1 MNRPCDCCEGPTVL
15 TPQPTANRPGLSQIH
30 YRTGIHATFLESMQ
44 ARLSSTDHPELAALR
59 TREGRDA
66 SMALLDAW
74 AMVGD
79 VLTFYQERV
88 ANEGYLRTA
97 TERRSVLELARLIG
111 YALRPGVSA
120 SVYLA
125 YAIDK
130 DAAPV
135 QIPAGARANSIPGP
149 GEQMQAFETSDPVT
163 ARYEWSALKPRLTQP
178 QTAAS
183 IAAGGLYLKGTTT
196 SLKANDPLLIDLA
209 DGKGVTLRHIDK
221 VETDSAND
229 RTRVVLRTVDAALA
243 SLDAVMAVVARFR
256 AVERFGVS
264 ADTAMTKRVMTVL
277 DAVERAAGSG
287 PQALATHL
295 ESETLPNLAAEL
307 RAAREGHF
315 TRLEPWVADLMGGL
329 DQERAGLACVSIA
342 AKAIGTG
349 GDDDNSTTG
358 ILERA
363 IDKLTLA
370 PSLPPANARRLP
382 RDIAVTYGGAADT
395 LPRLL
400 TSIRPALQTGFYAAW
415 RNLPSPVTPQIA
427 VHALTVAAAP
437 FGHNAP
443 LRQTGLDNNTTR
455 PVFEEW
461 DIDDPWNQARNTEHL
476 TGNASPPPG
485 GERAAATT
493 PTPDYHKPAELYL
506 DGDYDIAPDSFVV
519 IKKPGAPPIIVAAA
533 SSLVHRSLAAY
544 GLSGKTVQISLPP
557 GEEWFADA
565 ATELFATVR
574 KTRVWAGSAKLDLA
588 EVPITDDVA
597 DGELELGRLY
607 DGLEP
612 GRWLIVAGQRSDIVA
627 GDASVPGVHAAELV
641 MIASVEQ
648 RLKTLPRDESSGD
661 AADAA
666 ILPGDQVHTFITLAK
681 PLTYR
686 YQRDTVTIYGNVVHA
701 THGELREEV
710 LGSGNAATIFQSFA
724 LKQPPLTHVSAPTVS
739 GVRST
744 LEVRVN
750 EVQWHEVETIAAL
763 GPNDRKFITRTDDE
777 ARTAV
782 VFGNGERG
790 ARVPTGQE
798 NVRARYRNGIGQP
811 GNVKAGQ
818 ISLLNTRPLGVKEV
832 INPIRASG
840 GADKESRDQAR
851 KNAPL
856 AALALDRLVSTQ
868 DYADFARRF
877 AGVGKAAAVRLSDG
891 RRELVHVTIA
901 GTDDIP
907 IETTSDLYRNL
918 YAALRR
924 FGDPYRPIGLAVR
937 ERVALVVSAKVR
949 IAQDYRWDL
958 VEPKIRA
965 AVLDTFSFDSV
976 EPGQDLL
983 LSDAIEAVQ
992 RVPGVVYVDVDVF
1005 DSISEAELLAG
1016 FSAPAALNLT
1026 LEDRLTIAP
1035 ARPVVRY
1042 TPVERRDIA
1051 PAQLAYLAAD
1061 VPDTLILQELTP

>member
-1 MNRPCDCCEGPTVL
+1 MNQPCDCCEGPRVL
-15 TPQPTANRPGLSQIH
+15 TPLPTANRPGLSQMR
-30 YRTGIHATFLESMQ
+30 YRIGTHATFLESMQ
-44 ARLSSTDHPELAALR
+44 ARLSSTDYPELAALR

-74 AMVGD
+74 ATVGD
-79 VLTFYQERV
+79 VLAFYQERV

-125 YAIDK
+125 YTIDK

-135 QIPAGARANSIPGP
+135 EIPAGARVNSIPGP
-149 GEQMQAFETSDPVT
+149 GEQMQAFEASEPLT

-183 IAAGGLYLKGTTT
+183 IAANGLYLKGTTT
-196 SLKANDPLLIDLA
+196 NLKANDPLLVDLA
-209 DGKGVTLRHIDK
+209 DGKGLTLWRIDK

-229 RTRVVLRTVDAALA
+229 RTRVVLRAVKVAPASVAA
-243 SLDAVMAVVARFR
+243 VTAVVARFS

-264 ADTAMTKRVMTVL
+264 ADAAMTKRVLAVL
-277 DAVERAAGSG
+277 EAVERAADSG

-295 ESETLPNLAAEL
+295 ESEALPNLATEL
-307 RAAREGHF
+307 RAAQEGHF
-315 TRLEPWVADLMGGL
+315 TKLEPWVADLMGAL
-329 DQERAGLACVSIA
+329 DQERTGLASVSIA
-342 AKAIGTG
+342 AGAIGTG
-349 GDDDNSTTG
+349 GDDDRSATG
-358 ILERA
+358 ILGRA
-363 IDKLTLA
+363 IDQLTLA

-382 RDIAVTYGGAADT
+382 RDIAVAYGEKADT
-395 LPRLL
+395 IPRLL
-400 TSIRPALQTGFYAAW
+400 TSMRPALQTGFYAVW
-415 RNLPSPVTPQIA
+415 QNLPSPVTPQIA
-427 VHALTVAAAP
+427 VYALGVAAAP

-443 LRQTGLDNNTTR
+443 LRQTGLRDNR
-455 PVFEEW
+455 PTFTEW
-461 DIDDPWNQARNTEHL
+461 DIDDPWNQPSANATVPINVIARE
-476 TGNASPPPG
+476 G
-485 GERAAATT
+485 GERAAAA
-493 PTPDYHKPAELYL
+493 PTPDYHKPGELYL
-506 DGDYDIAPDSFVV
+506 DGDYDIAPDSFIV
-519 IKKPGAPPIIVAAA
+519 IEKPGAQPTIVPAAK
-533 SSLVHRSLAAY
+533 SLVHRSLAAY
-544 GLSGKTVQISLPP
+544 GLSGKTVQVNLPA
-557 GEEWFADA
+557 GKEWFADA
-565 ATELFATVR
+565 AIEPFATVR
-574 KTRVWAGSAKLDLA
+574 KTRVLAGSAKLDLA
-588 EVPITDDVA
+588 EVPITDEVA
-597 DGELELGRLY
+597 DKELELGRLY

-612 GRWLIVAGQRSDIVA
+612 GRWLIVAGQRSDITA
-627 GDASVPGVHAAELV
+627 GGAAVPGVHAAELV

-648 RLKTLPRDESSGD
+648 TLKTILPGEDLGR
-661 AADAA
+661 AADATT
-666 ILPGDQVHTFITLAK
+666 LPGDQVHTFITLAEK
-681 PLTYR
+681 LAYR
-686 YQRDTVTIYGNVVHA
+686 YRRDTVTIYGNVVHA
-701 THGELREEV
+701 THGEKREEV
-710 LGSGNAATIFQSFA
+710 LGSGDAATTFQPFA
-724 LKQPPLTHVSAPTVS
+724 LKQPPLTYVSAPTVS
-739 GVRST
+739 GVQST

-750 EVQWHEVETIAAL
+750 ELQWHEVDTIAAL
-763 GPNDRKFITRTDDE
+763 GPNDRKFITRTDDD
-777 ARTAV
+777 AKTTV

-790 ARVPTGQE
+790 ARLPTGQE
-798 NVRARYRNGIGQP
+798 NVRAKYRNGIGQP

-901 GTDDIP
+901 GADDIP

-918 YAALRR
+918 YAALHRY
-924 FGDPYRPIGLAVR
+924 GDPYLPIGLAVR
-937 ERVALVVSAKVR
+937 ERLALVVSAKIR
-949 IAQDYRWDL
+949 IAPDYRWDL

-965 AVLDTFSFDSV
+965 AVLDAFSFDNV

-983 LSDAIEAVQ
+983 LSDAIEAIQ
-992 RVPGVVYVDVDVF
+992 QVPGVVYVDVDVF

-1026 LEDRLTIAP
+1026 LEDRLAIAP
-1035 ARPVVRY
+1035 ARVVVRR
-1042 TPVERRDIA
+1042 TPVERHDIA
-1051 PAQLAYLAAD
+1051 PAQLAYLGAD
-1061 VPDTLILQELTP
+1061 VPDTLILQELKP

>member
-1 MNRPCDCCEGPTVL
+1 MNRPCDCCEGRRVL
-15 TPQPTANRPGLSQIH
+15 TPLPAANRPGLSQIR
-30 YRTGIHATFLESMQ
+30 YRTGTHGTFLESMQ
-44 ARLSSTDHPELAALR
+44 ARLSSTNYPELAALR
-59 TREGRDA
+59 TREGSDA

-74 AMVGD
+74 ATVGD

-111 YALRPGVSA
+111 HALRPGASA

-125 YAIDK
+125 YTIDK

-135 QIPAGARANSIPGP
+135 EIPAGARVNSIPGP
-149 GEQMQAFETSDPVT
+149 GEQMQAFETSGPLT

-183 IAAGGLYLKGTTT
+183 IDAKALYLKGTTT
-196 SLKANDPLLIDLA
+196 SLKVNDPLLVDLA
-209 DGKGVTLRHIDK
+209 NGKGPALRRIDK

-229 RTRVVLRTVDAALA
+229 WTRVVLRAVAPASVATVT
-243 SLDAVMAVVARFR
+243 AVVARFS

-264 ADTAMTKRVMTVL
+264 ADAAMTKRVLAVL
-277 DAVERAAGSG
+277 KAVERAAESGS
-287 PQALATHL
+287 QALATHL
-295 ESETLPNLAAEL
+295 EREALPNLATEL

-315 TRLEPWVADLMGGL
+315 TKLAPWVADLMGAL
-329 DQERAGLACVSIA
+329 DQERAGLASASIVA
-342 AKAIGTG
+342 GTIGTSG
-349 GDDDNSTTG
+349 GDDAESATD
-358 ILERA
+358 ILGRA
-363 IDKLTLA
+363 IDQLTRA

-382 RDIAVTYGGAADT
+382 RDIRVAYGEKADT
-395 LPRLL
+395 IPRLL

-427 VHALTVAAAP
+427 VHALTIAAAP

-443 LRQTGLDNNTTR
+443 LRQTGLVNNR
-455 PVFEEW
+455 PIFEEW
-461 DIDDPWNQARNTEHL
+461 DINDPWNVPSTSDGEEINVSLPE
-476 TGNASPPPG
+476 G
-485 GERAAATT
+485 GERAAVV
-493 PTPDYHKPAELYL
+493 PTDYHKPRELYL
-506 DGDYDIAPDSFVV
+506 DGDYDIAPDSFIV
-519 IKKPGAPPIIVAAA
+519 IEKPGAQPTIVPAAT
-533 SSLVHRSLAAY
+533 SLVHQSLAAY
-544 GLSGKTVQISLPP
+544 GLSGKTVQINLPA
-557 GEEWFADA
+557 GKEWFTDTA
-565 ATELFATVR
+565 EPFATVR
-574 KTRVWAGSAKLDLA
+574 KTRVLAGSAKLDLA
-588 EVPITDDVA
+588 EVPITDEVA
-597 DGELELGRLY
+597 DKEIELGRLY

-612 GRWLIVAGQRSDIVA
+612 GRWLIVAGQRSDITA
-627 GDASVPGVHAAELV
+627 GSAAVPGVHAAELV

-648 RLKTLPRDESSGD
+648 TLKTLPQDERSGD
-661 AADAA
+661 AADVA
-666 ILPGDQVHTFITLAK
+666 ILPGDQVHTVITLAE
-681 PLTYR
+681 PLAYR

-701 THGELREEV
+701 THGETREEV
-710 LGSGNAATIFQSFA
+710 LGSGDAATAFQAFA
-724 LKQPPLTHVSAPTVS
+724 LKQPPLTYVSAPTVS
-739 GVRST
+739 GVQST

-750 EVQWHEVETIAAL
+750 ELQWYEVDTIAAL

-777 ARTAV
+777 AKTTV

-790 ARVPTGQE
+790 ARLPTGQE
-798 NVRARYRNGIGQP
+798 NVRAKYRNGIGQP

-901 GTDDIP
+901 GADDIP
-907 IETTSDLYRNL
+907 IEPTSDLYRNL
-918 YAALRR
+918 YAALHRY
-924 FGDPYRPIGLAVR
+924 GDPHFPIGLAVR
-937 ERVALVVSAKVR
+937 ERLALVVSAKIR
-949 IAQDYRWDL
+949 IAPDHRWDL
-958 VEPKIRA
+958 VEPKIRT
-965 AVLDTFSFDSV
+965 AVLDAFSFDNV

-983 LSDAIEAVQ
+983 LSDAILAVQ
-992 RVPGVVYVDVDVF
+992 QVPGVVYVDVDVF

-1026 LEDRLTIAP
+1026 LEDRLAIAP
-1035 ARPVVRY
+1035 ARVVVRR
-1042 TPVERRDIA
+1042 TPVEHHEIA
-1051 PAQLAYLAAD
+1051 PAQLAYLGAD
-1061 VPDTLILQELTP
+1061 VPDTLILQELKP

>member
-1 MNRPCDCCEGPTVL
+1 MNRPCDCCEGPRVL
-15 TPQPTANRPGLSQIH
+15 TPLPTTNRPGLSQIR
-30 YRTGIHATFLESMQ
+30 YRIGTHATFLESMQ
-44 ARLSSTDHPELAALR
+44 SRLSGTDYPELAALR
-59 TREGRDA
+59 TREGSDA

-74 AMVGD
+74 ATVGD

-135 QIPAGARANSIPGP
+135 EIPAGARVNSIPGP
-149 GEQMQAFETSDPVT
+149 GEQMQAFEASEPLT

-183 IAAGGLYLKGTTT
+183 IAAKGLYLKGTTT
-196 SLKANDPLLIDLA
+196 SLKANDPLLVDLA
-209 DGKGVTLRHIDK
+209 DGKGLTLRRIDK

-229 RTRVVLRTVDAALA
+229 WTRVVLRAFAPASVATVT
-243 SLDAVMAVVARFR
+243 AVVARFS

-264 ADTAMTKRVMTVL
+264 ADAAMTKRVLAVL
-277 DAVERAAGSG
+277 EGVERVAERG

-295 ESETLPNLAAEL
+295 ESEALPNLAAEL
-307 RAAREGHF
+307 RTAREGHF
-315 TRLEPWVADLMGGL
+315 SKLEPWVTDLMGALG
-329 DQERAGLACVSIA
+329 QERTGLASASSA
-342 AKAIGTG
+342 AGATGTSG
-349 GDDDNSTTG
+349 GDDDGSATD
-358 ILERA
+358 ILGRA
-363 IDKLTLA
+363 IDQLALA

-382 RDIAVTYGGAADT
+382 RDIAVAYGEKADT
-395 LPRLL
+395 IPRLL
-400 TSIRPALQTGFYAAW
+400 TSIRPALQAGFYAAW

-443 LRQTGLDNNTTR
+443 LRQTGLDRNR
-455 PVFEEW
+455 PIFEEW
-461 DIDDPWNQARNTEHL
+461 DIDDPWNQPS
-476 TGNASPPPG
+476 GNESEPINVSSPEG
-485 GERAAATT
+485 GERAAAG
-493 PTPDYHKPAELYL
+493 PTPDYHKPRELYL
-506 DGDYDIAPDSFVV
+506 DGDYDIAPDSCIV
-519 IKKPGAPPIIVAAA
+519 IEKPGAPPTIVPAA
-533 SSLVHRSLAAY
+533 STSLVHRSLAAY
-544 GLSGKTVQISLPP
+544 GLSGKTVQINLPA
-557 GEEWFADA
+557 GREWLTDTA
-565 ATELFATVR
+565 ELFATVR
-574 KTRVWAGSAKLDLA
+574 KTRVLAGSVKLDLA
-588 EVPITDDVA
+588 EVPITEEVA
-597 DGELELGRLY
+597 DKEIELGRLY

-612 GRWLIVAGQRSDIVA
+612 GRWLIVAGQRSDITA
-627 GDASVPGVHAAELV
+627 GGAAVPGVHAAELV
-641 MIASVEQ
+641 MIASVDQ
-648 RLKTLPRDESSGD
+648 TLKALPQAEGLVG
-661 AADAA
+661 AAGVAT
-666 ILPGDQVHTFITLAK
+666 LPGDQVHTFITLAE
-681 PLTYR
+681 PLAYR

-701 THGELREEV
+701 THGETREEV
-710 LGSGNAATIFQSFA
+710 LGSGDAATTFQSFA
-724 LKQPPLTHVSAPTVS
+724 LKQPPLTYVSAPTAS
-739 GVRST
+739 GVQST

-750 EVQWHEVETIAAL
+750 EVQWHEVDTIAAL
-763 GPNDRKFITRTDDE
+763 GPNDRTYITRTDDE
-777 ARTAV
+777 AKTTV

-790 ARVPTGQE
+790 ARLPTGQE
-798 NVRARYRNGIGQP
+798 NVRAKYRNGIGQP

-840 GADKESRDQAR
+840 GANKESRDQAR

-901 GTDDIP
+901 GADDIP
-907 IETTSDLYRNL
+907 VETTSDLYRNL
-918 YAALRR
+918 YAALHRY
-924 FGDPYRPIGLAVR
+924 GDPYLPIGLAVR
-937 ERVALVVSAKVR
+937 ERLALVVSAKVR
-949 IAQDYRWDL
+949 IDPDYRWDL

-965 AVLDTFSFDSV
+965 AVLAAFSFDSV

-983 LSDAIEAVQ
+983 LSDAILAVQ
-992 RVPGVVYVDVDVF
+992 QVPGVVYVDVDVF

-1026 LEDRLTIAP
+1026 LEDRVAIAP
-1035 ARPVVRY
+1035 ARVVVRH
-1042 TPVERRDIA
+1042 TPVERHDIA
-1051 PAQLAYLAAD
+1051 PAQLAYLGAD
-1061 VPDTLILQELTP
+1061 VPDTLILQELKP